1 MVFPGENLL
10 VFRASSL
17 LISADFGTQGVTV
30 LPEVAMSAKIMIA
43 TLVAYFIISGPSWA
57 KSPGSTHTASLVTSI
72 VCFVMLAA
80 YCAQQ
85 VASSMGESTVNIK
98 NEKKLEL
105 HAQEVQFKKLKA
117 QAAVI
122 AAVQFLSKKK
132 VAPSDAMKAP
142 LIEKSA
148 EEQAASSKLAVNK
161 AALKWKSKVLS
172 PAIRL
177 ACRRGCFCFVV

>member
-1 MVFPGENLL
+1 M
-10 VFRASSL
+10 
-17 LISADFGTQGVTV
+17 
-30 LPEVAMSAKIMIA
+30 LPEVAMSAKIMIV

-85 VASSMGESTVNIK
+85 VYSSMGESTVQLK
-98 NEKKLEL
+98 NEKKLEM
-105 HAQEVQFKKLKA
+105 HAQDVEFKKLKA

-122 AAVQFLSKKK
+122 AAVQYLSRKK

-142 LIEKSA
+142 LLEKSA
-148 EEQAASSKLAVNK
+148 EEQEAGSKLAAGK
-161 AALKWKSKVLS
+161 AALQWKSKVRWGRDKCMLM
-172 PAIRL
+172 PQL
-177 ACRRGCFCFVV
+177 LL